1 MNFDNNNNDHD
12 DDLYGDLVNT
22 GLSAELEKTQTE
34 LEISLKKNIEYEK
47 EIKEMQIQIE
57 TLLSDKAILETNIV
71 AIFNTATREI
81 ARKDNEIKE
90 LRVKI
95 VQNEVNK

>member
-1 MNFDNNNNDHD
+1 MNDNDNDN
-12 DDLYGDLVNT
+12 DLYGDLIDT

-47 EIKEMQIQIE
+47 EINEMQVQIE
-57 TLLSDKAILETNIV
+57 TLLVDKAILDTNIV

-90 LRVKI
+90 LRIKV
-95 VQNEVNK
+95 VQNEVNRNDNR